1 MEKLKYKI
9 QQISRKEIKDTKFLK
24 QSIFDGN
31 IFIFKKSHLCS
42 ELINLTN
49 KFFYMHFGIPI
60 EDFIKNDNMK
70 SFEENKLV
78 EFQDKVKRSKSLLA
92 LFCKLLIEL
101 KFNVKETLTDKITF
115 RYSPNIKKEPLGNL
129 KPAKAHRDTWAS
141 NVFNQINWWIPLH
154 QVEESNS
161 IFIVPEYFN
170 KKILNN
176 SNVWSFKNY
185 KKIKN
190 YPSTPFTEFKFKK
203 KQVKHFKLKK
213 GEVLCFSGNHIHGSV
228 LGLKKRINLET
239 RTICYNDEK
248 IFNIPKNVDSETT
261 VKKINWFSPIRK

>member
-1 MEKLKYKI
+1 
-9 QQISRKEIKDTKFLK
+9 
-24 QSIFDGN
+24 
-31 IFIFKKSHLCS
+31 
-42 ELINLTN
+42 
-49 KFFYMHFGIPI
+49 MHFEISI

-70 SFEENKLV
+70 SFEENKLI

-92 LFCKLLIEL
+92 LFCKLLMEL

-176 SNVWSFKNY
+176 SNSWSFKNY
-185 KKIKN
+185 KKIKIIPQHHLQN
-190 YPSTPFTEFKFKK
+190 LN
-203 KQVKHFKLKK
+203 LKK
-213 GEVLCFSGNHIHGSV
+213 TS
-228 LGLKKRINLET
+228 
-239 RTICYNDEK
+239 
-248 IFNIPKNVDSETT
+248 
-261 VKKINWFSPIRK
+261 

>member
-31 IFIFKKSHLCS
+31 IFIFKKSPLCA

-92 LFCKLLIEL
+92 LFCKLLMEL

-115 RYSPNIKKEPLGNL
+115 
-129 KPAKAHRDTWAS
+129 
-141 NVFNQINWWIPLH
+141 
-154 QVEESNS
+154 
-161 IFIVPEYFN
+161 
-170 KKILNN
+170 
-176 SNVWSFKNY
+176 
-185 KKIKN
+185 
-190 YPSTPFTEFKFKK
+190 
-203 KQVKHFKLKK
+203 KQT
-213 GEVLCFSGNHIHGSV
+213 N
-228 LGLKKRINLET
+228 
-239 RTICYNDEK
+239 
-248 IFNIPKNVDSETT
+248 
-261 VKKINWFSPIRK
+261 